1 MTIIMAFQEIL
12 VSQKLGKGMIMLTL
26 VNISQSSPALSIH
39 ALSDLHTSVCQSQ
52 FYCGLFAWII
62 CAILITS
69 SAFIQH
75 FDGFKVEV
83 YLPPLTTE
91 VRDFQT
97 IRSSR
102 LVMFSGKG
110 VLKICSKFI
119 GEQP

>member
-1 MTIIMAFQEIL
+1 MCVK
-12 VSQKLGKGMIMLTL
+12 VSFVVG
-26 VNISQSSPALSIH
+26 SSRG
-39 ALSDLHTSVCQSQ
+39 
-52 FYCGLFAWII
+52 FI

-69 SAFIQH
+69 SGFIQH

-102 LVMFSGKG
+102 LVMFLGKG

-119 GEQP
+119 EEKPCRSEILIKLLKPKCGFNKVALATLLKSYFGMGVLL